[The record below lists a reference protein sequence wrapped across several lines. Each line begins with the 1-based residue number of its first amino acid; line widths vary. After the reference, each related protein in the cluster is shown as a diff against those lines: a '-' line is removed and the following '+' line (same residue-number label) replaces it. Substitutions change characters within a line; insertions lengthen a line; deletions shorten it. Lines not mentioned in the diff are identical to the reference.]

1 MNSSG
6 LRTALVIGVLMAGGG
21 APREAGKGRGAAVA
35 SAAERTR
42 RPGAVAGAGQGVAPP
57 REPGPAVAGATP
69 GTRALWHAGSTPP
82 GPTDEGR
89 ARAVLAREALRLDLA
104 SAPGDLELE
113 ASFRSPVGT
122 HVRFRQVVEGVPVE
136 GGGASVHWAPDG
148 RLLLVAADLRPVPPD
163 APPPALSPSDAR
175 AAAAAFAVEPGEERG
190 AAITEPRLSWL
201 PAGRSARLAF
211 ATTVRTADETLLV
224 FVDAATGDVL
234 LAEDLRRAAEGS
246 GQVFAPN
253 PVWTT
258 RDSSLEDIG
267 DNDSPV
273 LEAALA
279 TVPLP
284 RLDGTGYL
292 RGTWADLSPT
302 RPRAFE
308 PSLQFHYTRSDPRFE
323 LVNAYFHVDAIQE
336 YVHSVLGFQG
346 AAGRLRVDAHHGQ
359 VDNSFYDVS
368 TRRLYFGDGGV
379 DDAEDGDIVAH
390 EYGHALQDAQVRGF
404 GHSRE
409 AGAMGEG
416 FGDYIAASR
425 RSSGNETWD
434 AAVGSWDATAFSTA
448 FPPALRRVD
457 GSSRYPEDVRG
468 EVHADGEIWSSA
480 LWEIRRRIGAEEAD
494 RVIIGSHFL
503 LTPRA
508 TFAEGAAAVVAANL
522 SLRGGAGEADL
533 RAAFDG
539 RGIPV
544 GDDPVEEDDGP
555 AAAPPVDR
563 AAFTGMYAA
572 DDDWFLVLA
581 DPGTGTAFTAVSP
594 LPGVRPVLALFDE
607 GLREIAASQRYDATP
622 SVATGAVAVR
632 TPFLLRVSPGSGGPG
647 PYDLHVGGTW
657 AAPAP
662 DRFEPNGTAETAAPL
677 PTGSFARIHLSAGDE
692 DWFVVEGTQGA
703 TVEVSA
709 TFEAGALD
717 ADLALFAP
725 DGTLLAEAATPG
737 SPETLSRIVEGV
749 DAPRV
754 LLRATAASGSGTA
767 DLLVFVRPGAGVLGR
782 RPVKG
787 VLEPARE
794 MNFTLPVAVEPGT
807 TTRVRVSARRFGAGG
822 TVPDVEVISPG
833 GFLAVPL
840 GAGAFP
846 GGATVEFEAPESGD
860 WRIGVRSRDGSG
872 GGFRLKARAR

>member
-1 MNSSG
+1 MPIEPAALFRAVG
-6 LRTALVIGVLMAGGG
+6 LTPDGPARWGTLIRAAGPGVFLV
-21 APREAGKGRGAAVA
+21 EW
-35 SAAERTR
+35 
-42 RPGAVAGAGQGVAPP
+42 
-57 REPGPAVAGATP
+57 PGPAERAPVDISAV
-69 GTRALWHAGSTPP
+69 GTW
-82 GPTDEGR
+82 
-89 ARAVLAREALRLDLA
+89 LARVEALRLDLA

-136 GGGASVHWAPDG
+136 GGGASVPGPPAGWGLGGAAPP
-148 RLLLVAADLRPVPPD
+148 RPGPPA
-163 APPPALSPSDAR
+163 APPPARPPRAAA

-555 AAAPPVDR
+555 AAATPVDR

-607 GLREIAASQRYDATP
+607 GLREIAASQRY
-622 SVATGAVAVR
+622 
-632 TPFLLRVSPGSGGPG
+632 
-647 PYDLHVGGTW
+647 
-657 AAPAP
+657 
-662 DRFEPNGTAETAAPL
+662 
-677 PTGSFARIHLSAGDE
+677 
-692 DWFVVEGTQGA
+692 
-703 TVEVSA
+703 
-709 TFEAGALD
+709 
-717 ADLALFAP
+717 
-725 DGTLLAEAATPG
+725 
-737 SPETLSRIVEGV
+737 
-749 DAPRV
+749 
-754 LLRATAASGSGTA
+754 
-767 DLLVFVRPGAGVLGR
+767 
-782 RPVKG
+782 
-787 VLEPARE
+787 
-794 MNFTLPVAVEPGT
+794 
-807 TTRVRVSARRFGAGG
+807 
-822 TVPDVEVISPG
+822 
-833 GFLAVPL
+833 
-840 GAGAFP
+840 
-846 GGATVEFEAPESGD
+846 
-860 WRIGVRSRDGSG
+860 
-872 GGFRLKARAR
+872 